1 MSQPPKNKTI
11 ALYAIVPEEFS
22 GMRLDQVLA
31 KLFEEHSRSRLQ
43 DWIKQG
49 HVLVNQQQVN
59 QRHKVLGGEEINI
72 KTQWTE
78 QTTDESEAIPLDVI
92 YEDGA
97 LIIINKPAGLV
108 TQPGAGNRT
117 GTLLNALL
125 HHDENLNLVPR
136 AGIVHRLDKD
146 TTGLMVIA
154 KTPESHTAL
163 VAAMQER
170 EIKREYKALVKGQFT
185 AGGTVDK
192 PIGRDPKHRTRMA
205 IVHSG
210 KEAVT
215 HYRIDTKFRNFA
227 LLNRQLETGRTHQI
241 RVHMA
246 HIRHPIVGDPVYGG
260 RLSLPKAC
268 SDVLAQQLRTFRR
281 QALHAYRL
289 TLNHP
294 STGEE
299 MSWQAELPEDFR
311 ILLEVLRNESLA

>member
-1 MSQPPKNKTI
+1 MSETTKNRTI
-11 ALYAIVPEEFS
+11 ALSAFVPEKLA

-31 KLFEEHSRSRLQ
+31 KLFQEHSRSRLQ

-49 HVLVNQQQVN
+49 YVLVDQQQVN
-59 QRHKVLGGEEINI
+59 QRHKVLGGEEIKI
-72 KTQWTE
+72 EAEWLE
-78 QTTDESEAIPLDVI
+78 QTHDESEAIPLNII
-92 YEDGA
+92 YEDDTI
-97 LIIINKPAGLV
+97 IIINKAAGLV

-125 HHDENLNLVPR
+125 HHDETLNLVPR
-136 AGIVHRLDKD
+136 AGIVHRLDKE

-170 EIKREYKALVKGQFT
+170 EIKREYKALVKGKFT
-185 AGGTVDK
+185 AGGTVHQ

-205 IVHSG
+205 IVLTG
-210 KEAVT
+210 KEAIT
-215 HYRIDTKFRNFA
+215 HYRIDTKFQNYA
-227 LLNRQLETGRTHQI
+227 LLTCQLETGRTHQI

-260 RLSLPKAC
+260 RLSLPKGC
-268 SDVLAQQLRTFRR
+268 SENLANSLRKFKR
-281 QALHAYRL
+281 QALHAFQL
-289 TLNHP
+289 TLEHP

-299 MSWQAELPEDFR
+299 MSWQAELPEDFKQLIE
-311 ILLEVLRNESLA
+311 ILSNEELA

>member
-1 MSQPPKNKTI
+1 MSESIKNQTI
-11 ALYAIVPEEFS
+11 VLNATVPEELV
-22 GMRLDQVLA
+22 GMRLDQALA

-59 QRHKVLGGEEINI
+59 QRHKLAGGEQIEIEAELV
-72 KTQWTE
+72 E
-78 QTTDESEAIPLDVI
+78 QTHDESAAIPLNI
-92 YEDGA
+92 IFEDEA
-97 LIIINKPAGLV
+97 IIIINKPAGLV

-125 HHDENLNLVPR
+125 HHDENLSLVPR
-136 AGIVHRLDKD
+136 AGIVHRLDKE

-170 EIKREYKALVKGQFT
+170 DIKREYKALVKGKFT
-185 AGGTVDK
+185 AGGTVDQ

-205 IVHSG
+205 IVHTG
-210 KEAVT
+210 KVAVT
-215 HYRIDTKFRNFA
+215 HYRIDTKFRDYA
-227 LLNRQLETGRTHQI
+227 LLNCQLETGRTHQI

-260 RLSLPKAC
+260 RFSLPKGC
-268 SDVLAQQLRTFRR
+268 SEVLAEKLRGFKR
-281 QALHAYRL
+281 QALHAYQL
-289 TLNHP
+289 TLEHP
-294 STGEE
+294 TTAEE
-299 MSWQAELPEDFR
+299 MSWQAELPEDFKN
-311 ILLEVLRNESLA
+311 LLETLKNEALA